1 MLVWFRVTYSF
12 CHRFHQ
18 IQRFGGTELNCY
30 RYCIRS
36 FIDKVSW
43 LFQSSLYWWDIL
55 NFVSGFMYPFQ
66 YFGQAILSRGEF
78 FKLKS
83 MLRHKKAAHSE
94 PLMLASPIVKAAF
107 LVFAQMIYAA
117 FTPCHLQSLYR
128 IDGFYL
134 SEKEECVSTCE
145 RPIPTLITWPTS
157 TQLLVLTV
165 NLFALSIP
173 TTDTELLSALL
184 WKSLG
189 GGGL

>member
-1 MLVWFRVTYSF
+1 
-12 CHRFHQ
+12 
-18 IQRFGGTELNCY
+18 
-30 RYCIRS
+30 
-36 FIDKVSW
+36 
-43 LFQSSLYWWDIL
+43 
-55 NFVSGFMYPFQ
+55 MYPFQ

-83 MLRHKKAAHSE
+83 MLRHKKVAHSD

-128 IDGFYL
+128 IDGLYL
-134 SEKEECVSTCE
+134 SEQEECVSTCE

-189 GGGL
+189 EGGVALLRLREKIWFWQNVMTAISSDLIEIIGKQLCLAKKWPLLKG